1 MKLAISNIAWAAEQ
15 DEAVYS
21 LMQKYG
27 FGGLEIAPTRIF
39 PDAPYENIAEAKQ
52 WCKDLQEDYG
62 FVVPSMQSI
71 WFGRTEKVFGSNEER
86 KALIEYTKKA
96 IDFAA
101 AIGCGNLVFGC
112 PKNRVKPENAD
123 NAAAIEFF
131 RQAGEYAAQKGT
143 VVAMEANPTIY
154 GTNYINRTPEAFA
167 LIDEVGSNG
176 FKLNLD
182 VGTMIYN
189 QEAVSELAGKAEYIN
204 HVHISE
210 PNLVLIEKRK
220 LHQELADWLREV
232 KYEDFVS
239 VEIGRRDNL
248 TDIEN
253 VLCYVKEVFG

>member
-1 MKLAISNIAWAAEQ
+1 MKLSISNIAWTAEQ
-15 DEAVYS
+15 DELVYA
-21 LMQKYG
+21 LMQEYG
-27 FGGLEIAPTRIF
+27 FSGLEIAPTRIF
-39 PDAPYENIAEAKQ
+39 PDTPYENIAEAKQ
-52 WCKDLQEDYG
+52 WRKDLQEDYG

-112 PKNRVKPENAD
+112 PKNRIKPDNAD
-123 NAAAIEFF
+123 NAAVIEFF
-131 RQAGEYAAQKGT
+131 RQIGEYAAPKGT

-154 GTNYINRTPEAFA
+154 GTNYINRTTEAFA
-167 LIDEVGSNG
+167 LIDKVDSNG

-220 LHQELADWLREV
+220 LHQEMADWLREV
-232 KYEDFVS
+232 KYEGFVS
-239 VEIGRRDNL
+239 VEMGRRDNL
-248 TDIEN
+248 TDIKN
-253 VLCYVKEVFG
+253 VLCYVKEIFG